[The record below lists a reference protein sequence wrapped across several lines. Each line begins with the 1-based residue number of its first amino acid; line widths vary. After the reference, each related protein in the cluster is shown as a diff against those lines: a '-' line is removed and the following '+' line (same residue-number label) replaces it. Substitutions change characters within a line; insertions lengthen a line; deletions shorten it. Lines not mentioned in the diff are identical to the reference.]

1 MSDQPQLDLQAPPT
15 APKAAAPARSGRG
28 FGGFTRAQLV
38 MGAIL
43 IVALIWAMWVTK
55 ALVEPREEH
64 IVKASLSNIVGEYV
78 SAQAR
83 SASPPGQVEAE
94 MRAFMSS
101 LDHELQRRGAG
112 GQVVLV
118 GEAVLTK
125 NVPDITDSLRKAVY
139 ASGVRQPRP
148 ASAQEMQQL
157 QQQMAPGLATPS
169 TPGGPAAAAGAT
181 LEPMAAV
188 PAGAA
193 MPQAGSGAGTAPPAA
208 IPGAAITTF
217 GGPDGSGGQ

>member
-1 MSDQPQLDLQAPPT
+1 MSDQPQLDLQAP
-15 APKAAAPARSGRG
+15 PARSGRG

-112 GQVVLV
+112 ASTLGTS
-118 GEAVLTK
+118 LTR
-125 NVPDITDSLRKAVY
+125 P
-139 ASGVRQPRP
+139 PRR
-148 ASAQEMQQL
+148 SSR
-157 QQQMAPGLATPS
+157 PGRR
-169 TPGGPAAAAGAT
+169 
-181 LEPMAAV
+181 
-188 PAGAA
+188 
-193 MPQAGSGAGTAPPAA
+193 AGSRIGASRR
-208 IPGAAITTF
+208 
-217 GGPDGSGGQ
+217 GSGT